1 MKRDELNQMMKQVQ
15 QMQAQM
21 IEAQDALAEE
31 TVEGTAG
38 GGMVRA
44 TMTGS
49 GELRSVIID
58 PKVVDPDDVE
68 MLQDLVVAAINDAS
82 RQSQAL
88 QSERLGRAT
97 GGLGDVG
104 LGNLLG
110 G

>member
-21 IEAQDALAEE
+21 IEAQNSLAEE

-44 TMTGS
+44 TMAGS

-88 QSERLGRAT
+88 QAERLGQAT
-97 GGLGDVG
+97 GGLGDAG